1 MIRVVIVDDNAIVL
15 QGTAAV
21 LTAADPEMEIVG
33 EGANGREAIAL
44 AREQR
49 PDVILLDVE
58 MPIMDGVEA
67 AQALAGEFRVV
78 MLSYAD
84 DEHRVAAAV
93 RAGACGYLV
102 HGRFEPEELAD
113 SVRRAARGETVI
125 SPAVASTVFSALRRG
140 PEGDTT
146 GDPLELTAREREV
159 MTLVAAGLSNRDIAQ
174 RLVVSE
180 KTVKNHVHNT
190 YRKLGVTRRGQA
202 IAHWLGSAPRS
213 RGGRSASSEETPR

>member
-1 MIRVVIVDDNAIVL
+1 MTRVVIVDNNAIVL
-15 QGTAAV
+15 RGIAAV
-21 LTAADPEMEIVG
+21 LTAADPGMQIVG

-44 AREQR
+44 AREHQ

-58 MPIMDGVEA
+58 MPIMDGVQA
-67 AQALAGEFRVV
+67 AETLAAEFRVL

-84 DEHRVAAAV
+84 DEHRVTAAI

-113 SVRRAARGETVI
+113 SVRRAAHGETII
-125 SPAVASTVFSALRRG
+125 SPAVASTVFAALRRG
-140 PEGDTT
+140 PEGDTM

-159 MTLVAAGLSNRDIAQ
+159 MSLVAEGLSNRDIAQ
-174 RLVVSE
+174 RLVVTE

-202 IAHWLGSAPRS
+202 IAHWLGSS
-213 RGGRSASSEETPR
+213 RDGRGA